1 MKQTR
6 SHPGHSASG
15 RPAEW
20 FRDFVRQ
27 VSPTADPAS
36 VMLFVQ
42 LLRANNRLVQVA
54 EKELSTSGL
63 SWAKFRLLMNLE
75 HSERHPDT
83 KGLQPSE
90 LSEMQGI
97 SRNTASALIAFG
109 FAIVQF
115 FENYN
120 VTHGPTS
127 DHLARYL
134 GLVMIGIGSVATAIA
149 VWEYRKVRKYLEGEA
164 FHGIAGVPGM
174 RRVYPAMVVAF
185 LLCLVGLLAFFTILL
200 GAELPWPSKL

>member
-6 SHPGHSASG
+6 SHPGYSASG

-97 SRNTASALIAFG
+97 SRNTASALIASLERDG
-109 FAIVQF
+109 LITR
-115 FENYN
+115 EL
-120 VTHGPTS
+120 HGTDRRRFVIRLTPDGHKLVKNKLDS
-127 DHLARYL
+127 QLRFLSQCFDSLSPQERNQLAEMLTRL
-134 GLVMIGIGSVATAIA
+134 NEQLREQVGCPAA
-149 VWEYRKVRKYLEGEA
+149 
-164 FHGIAGVPGM
+164 
-174 RRVYPAMVVAF
+174 RR
-185 LLCLVGLLAFFTILL
+185 
-200 GAELPWPSKL
+200 S

>member
-1 MKQTR
+1 M
-6 SHPGHSASG
+6 SG
-15 RPAEW
+15 TDKHLDTPAET
-20 FRDFVRQ
+20 RNE
-27 VSPTADPAS
+27 ADPP
-36 VMLFVQ
+36 
-42 LLRANNRLVQVA
+42 RPP
-54 EKELSTSGL
+54 ESTQAHL
-63 SWAKFRLLMNLE
+63 AWVRTHMALE
-75 HSERHPDT
+75 TTLAGWVR
-83 KGLQPSE
+83 
-90 LSEMQGI
+90 
-97 SRNTASALIAFG
+97 TASALIAFG

-174 RRVYPAMVVAF
+174 RRVYPAVVVAF